1 MKYPP
6 IQYKEYLAIEK
17 LLSCQTPRSTQFGKT
32 AHDELLFITVHQT
45 YELWFKQILHE
56 LDSVYRCFSSDSVA
70 DHEIGMT
77 VARLERVHH
86 IINFSLGLIDLLETM
101 TPLDFL
107 DFRDYI
113 YPASGFQSHQWRKIE
128 IMLGLSEKDRLQF
141 GQMPFWKLLS
151 ESQQKEIQDLMKQP
165 NLSDLIQSW
174 LERTPYLQDP
184 QFQFWSHYKSAVSNL
199 LGQDLAVIEQNPR
212 LSEDEKNRTK
222 AQVELNMKMFESLF
236 DEKKF
241 QELQSQGFF
250 KWSQKALMAAL
261 FVQIYREEPVLQ
273 MPFRILQTLIDI
285 DESLTQWRY
294 RHSLMALRMIGRKLG
309 TGGSSG
315 HDYLKRATEQHRVF
329 SDLFNLTS
337 FLIPRSN
344 VPPLP
349 ENLRAKMSF
358 PSLS

>member
-6 IQYKEYLAIEK
+6 IQYSEYLEIDK
-17 LLSCQTPRSTQFGKT
+17 LLSCQSPRSTKFGKT

-56 LDSVYRCFSSDSVA
+56 LDSVVNSFSSSVVA
-70 DHEIGMT
+70 DNEIGLN
-77 VARLERVHH
+77 VARLERVHQ
-86 IINFSLGLIDLLETM
+86 IINFSLGLIDLMETM

-128 IMLGLSEKDRLQF
+128 IILGLSEKDRLQF

-151 ESQQKEIQDLMKQP
+151 EAQQKEIQDLMALP
-165 NLSDLIQSW
+165 TLSDLVQSW
-174 LERTPYLQDP
+174 LERTPYLQDS
-184 QFQFWSHYKSAVSNL
+184 QFQFWTQYKKSVEVLMA
-199 LGQDLAVIEQNPR
+199 QDLEVIQSNPR
-212 LSEDEKNRTK
+212 LSDDEKQRTK
-222 AQVELNMKMFESLF
+222 SQVELNIKLFESLF
-236 DEKKF
+236 DQEKFK
-241 QELQSQGFF
+241 ELQQQGFF
-250 KWSQKALMAAL
+250 KWSQKSLIAAL

-329 SDLFNLTS
+329 NDLFNLTS
-337 FLIPRSN
+337 FLIPRSS

-349 ENLRAKMSF
+349 ENLRSKMSF
-358 PSLS
+358 PNP